1 MLINTDQLKKII
13 DVCHIHL
20 KRLNVAHQN
29 IQSLFP
35 ITETVYQSLSGEK
48 IAFLD
53 QYIFRFAKL
62 QDTIGDKLFKQILI
76 ISDEQV
82 ENLSFRDI
90 LNKIEKFGIINDRN
104 EWIQMREI
112 RNDVSH
118 EYPVISDE
126 AIVALNN
133 IYQLKVRLEMV
144 FESCLQY
151 LNLSIGFNE
160 F

>member
-1 MLINTDQLKKII
+1 MLKNPDQLQKII

-20 KRLNVAHQN
+20 RRLNVAHQN
-29 IQSLFP
+29 IQALFP
-35 ITETVYQSLSGEK
+35 ITEPVYQALSAEK
-48 IAFLD
+48 IAFID

-62 QDTIGDKLFKQILI
+62 QDAIGDKLFKQILVV
-76 ISDEQV
+76 SDEQV

-104 EWIQMREI
+104 GWIQMREI

-126 AIVALNN
+126 AIVALNS
-133 IYQLKVRLEMV
+133 IYHLKEKLEMV

-151 LNLSIGFNE
+151 LNRL
-160 F
+160 